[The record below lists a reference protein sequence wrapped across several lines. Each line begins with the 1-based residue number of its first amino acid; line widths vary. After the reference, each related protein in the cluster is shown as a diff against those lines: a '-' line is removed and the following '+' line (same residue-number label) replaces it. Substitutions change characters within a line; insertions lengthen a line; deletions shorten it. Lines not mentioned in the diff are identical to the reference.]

1 MRQHAVACLFVTIAA
16 AVSATAQQHGNGSA
30 AQAFF
35 VLTRNHYTAEGFSP
49 EGRTTKFGELILI
62 GIWAPSAGAD
72 ETSAG
77 RAADKYWVN
86 NYYRRGMQYQVFQAG
101 EAVGSATVLDSRPLQ
116 CNSHAAVVS
125 ANVKYPLAAA
135 GFAVATNAPRRSHR
149 SYRRQATAAER
160 LRVLALVR
168 AEFRAR
174 GVSKSAL
181 PSAHVDALMATA
193 TRANGG
199 HAVLVG
205 RFSLRTPDAMH
216 RLFAVVATTGRTAK
230 VELANYHPV
239 TDLEDFKDEAAES
252 FVDQFDFDGDGNDE
266 LVTETRG
273 YESEYFSVYRLV
285 QGKWQLV
292 HKGGEG
298 GC

>member
-1 MRQHAVACLFVTIAA
+1 MRQHVVACLAVIFAA
-16 AVSATAQQHGNGSA
+16 ALSAAPQQQGNGSA
-30 AQAFF
+30 APAFL
-35 VLTRNHYTAEGFSP
+35 VLTRNHYAEGFSP
-49 EGRTTKFGELILI
+49 EGRTPKLGELILI
-62 GIWAPSAGAD
+62 GIWATSAGAGGTA
-72 ETSAG
+72 EG

-86 NYYRRGMQYQVFQAG
+86 NYYRRGMRYQVFQAG
-101 EAVGSATVLDSRPLQ
+101 EAVGSATVLDSRPLE
-116 CNSHAAVVS
+116 CTSHAAVVS
-125 ANVKYPLAAA
+125 TNVPLAEA
-135 GFAVATNAPRRSHR
+135 GFAIATNAPRRSHR

-160 LRVLALVR
+160 SRVLGLVR

-174 GVSKSAL
+174 GVSESAL
-181 PSAHVDALMATA
+181 PSAQVDDLIATA
-193 TRANGG
+193 TRADGG

-205 RFSLRTPDAMH
+205 RFSLRTPAAMH
-216 RLFAVVATTGRTAK
+216 RLFAVVATTGRAAT
-230 VELANYHPV
+230 VELANYHRV

-252 FVDQFDFDGDGNDE
+252 FVDQFDFDGDGDDE

-273 YESEYFSVYRLV
+273 YESESFSVYRLV